1 MTQVSTL
8 SSGKRSLDLSSP
20 QVMGILNVTPDSF
33 FDGGRYR
40 SLEAAL
46 RQVEQMI
53 AAGASI
59 IDIGGEST
67 RPGAVP
73 VLLQEE
79 LQRVMPILE
88 AVVARFD
95 VWVCVDTYKPEV
107 MLAAAAAGAHLINDI
122 MALRYPGALTAA
134 AASGLPICLLHRL
147 GESVTMQQQPHYQ
160 RLLPEIIDFF
170 HERLACC
177 EAAGIPRTRLL
188 LDPGFGFDKALQ
200 HNYQL
205 LGQLATLKILAC
217 PLLIGLSR
225 KSMIRRVVQGLPDPG
240 PSGSVAAAVI
250 AVMQGVQIVRVHD
263 VRETVE
269 ALRVASAVLEAQSS
283 AASVSLQE
291 ANQA

>member
-1 MTQVSTL
+1 
-8 SSGKRSLDLSSP
+8 
-20 QVMGILNVTPDSF
+20 MGILNVTPDSF
-33 FDGGRYR
+33 FDGGRYQ
-40 SLEAAL
+40 SIAAAL
-46 RQVEQMI
+46 RQVEQMV

-73 VLLQEE
+73 VPLQEE

-88 AVVARFD
+88 AIVARFD
-95 VWVCVDTYKPEV
+95 VWISVDTYKPEV

-134 AASGLPICLLHRL
+134 AATGLPVCLMHRL
-147 GESVTMQQQPHYQ
+147 GESVTMQKPHYQ

-177 EAAGIPRTRLL
+177 EAEGIPKTRLL
-188 LDPGFGFDKALQ
+188 LDPGFGFDKTLQ

-205 LGQLATLKILAC
+205 LDQLATLKILAC

-225 KSMIRRVVQGLPDPG
+225 KSMIRQVVQGLPDPG

-250 AVMQGVQIVRVHD
+250 AVMQGAQIVRVHD

-283 AASVSLQE
+283 TALGSLQE
-291 ANQA
+291 TNPS

>member
-1 MTQVSTL
+1 MYRL

-20 QVMGILNVTPDSF
+20 QVMGVLNVTPDSF
-33 FDGGRYR
+33 FDGGRYQ
-40 SLEAAL
+40 SIAAAL

-67 RPGAVP
+67 RPGAAP

-79 LQRVMPILE
+79 LQRVLPILE
-88 AVVARFD
+88 AIVARFD
-95 VWVCVDTYKPEV
+95 VWVSVDTYKPEV

-134 AASGLPICLLHRL
+134 AATGLPVCLMHRL
-147 GESVTMQQQPHYQ
+147 GESVTMQKAHYQ

-177 EAAGIPRTRLL
+177 EAAGIPKTRLL

-225 KSMIRRVVQGLPDPG
+225 KSMICQVVQGLPDPG

-283 AASVSLQE
+283 IALGSLQE

>member
-1 MTQVSTL
+1 
-8 SSGKRSLDLSSP
+8 
-20 QVMGILNVTPDSF
+20 MGILNVTPDSF
-33 FDGGRYR
+33 FDRGRYQ
-40 SLEAAL
+40 SIAAAL

-73 VLLQEE
+73 VPLQEE
-79 LQRVMPILE
+79 LHRVMPILE
-88 AVVARFD
+88 AIVARFD
-95 VWVCVDTYKPEV
+95 VWVSVDTYKPEV
-107 MLAAAAAGAHLINDI
+107 MLAAAAAGANLINDI

-134 AASGLPICLLHRL
+134 AATGLPVCLMHRL
-147 GESVTMQQQPHYQ
+147 GESVPMQKPHYQ

-177 EAAGIPRTRLL
+177 EAGGIPRARLL

-217 PLLIGLSR
+217 PLLIGLSH
-225 KSMIRRVVQGLPDPG
+225 KLMIRQVVQGLPDPG

-250 AVMQGVQIVRVHD
+250 AVMQGAQIVRVHD

-283 AASVSLQE
+283 IALDSLQE
-291 ANQA
+291 VNHA